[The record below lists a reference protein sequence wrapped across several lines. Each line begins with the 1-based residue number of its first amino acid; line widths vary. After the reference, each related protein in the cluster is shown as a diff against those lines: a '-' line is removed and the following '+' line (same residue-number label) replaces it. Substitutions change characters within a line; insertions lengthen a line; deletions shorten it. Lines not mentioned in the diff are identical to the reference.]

1 MAAAV
6 QNPQNRA
13 EAVRPIFEA
22 VGGRL
27 HEYYVAVGENTAY
40 IIADIPDHASVAA
53 LGAAVHAGGAVD
65 SIKSTPILTAAE
77 AVETLKKAS
86 EIGYRPPST

>member
-1 MAAAV
+1 MAAVV

-22 VGGRL
+22 AGGRL

-40 IIADIPDHASVAA
+40 LIADIPDHVSVAA
-53 LGAAVHAGGAVD
+53 LTTAVHAGGAVT
-65 SIKSTPILTAAE
+65 SIRSTAILTAAE
-77 AVETLKKAS
+77 AVEAMKKAA
-86 EIGYRPPST
+86 EIGYRPPSS